1 MKLTTDQLNWLN
13 VVLMVAA
20 CAAAM
25 AAPFHVFLLAYAIL
39 GPLHYLTEISWL
51 HDRQYFTKKQPLRR
65 VWLLVVG
72 LATAAVMYGFISSDL
87 LHRPVAPT
95 LEIGLVYMAFFVG
108 GLVLYVRHG
117 MNLAALLGVCAVTL
131 AITASHPSYGIAAY
145 LLVTIVHVLLFTGC
159 FVLFGALKSS
169 SRSGLISLG
178 VFVGCA
184 AITLMAG
191 APSLAPSAS
200 VRTLYGGFTQLNVI
214 LRRMFGGSEL
224 AIMRLIAFAY
234 LYHYLNWFSKTS
246 VIKWHEV
253 SRTRATAIIGLWL
266 AGVGIYFYNYAAGFA
281 VFYVLSLLHV
291 MLEFPLNHQT
301 FVGIAG
307 ALRPLVGRRR
317 AMEAEA

>member
-1 MKLTTDQLNWLN
+1 MTTEQTNWLN

-51 HDRQYFTKKQPLRR
+51 HDRQYFTKKQPQRK

-72 LATAAVMYGFISSDL
+72 AATLAVMYGFISNDL
-87 LHRPVAPT
+87 LHRPVAPA
-95 LEIGLVYMAFFVG
+95 LEIGLVYMAFFAG
-108 GLVLYVRHG
+108 GLVLCVRHG
-117 MNLAALLGVCAVTL
+117 MNMAALFGVCAVAL
-131 AITASHPSYGIAAY
+131 ALMAGHPIYGIAAY
-145 LLVTIVHVLLFTGC
+145 LLVTIVHVLIFTGC

-178 VFVGCA
+178 VFIACA
-184 AITLMAG
+184 VITLTVA
-191 APSLAPSAS
+191 APSLAPSAQ
-200 VRTLYGGFTQLNVI
+200 VRTLYGGFAQLNIV
-214 LRRMFGGSEL
+214 LGRLFGGSER

-253 SRTRATAIIGLWL
+253 SRTRAAVIIGLWL
-266 AGVGIYFYNYAAGFA
+266 GGVGLYVYNYTAGFA

-301 FVGIAG
+301 FVGIAN
-307 ALRPLVGRRR
+307 ALRVRR
-317 AMEAEA
+317 AVEAEAA